1 MKDEGMVGEDDGV
14 SAWRKTFIDVLV
26 AGKVVHAN
34 LLRDGYSGKRTLRV
48 VRDEIGME
56 PATAKVLLLA
66 VYDVSSTAMV
76 EFSCEIGEAFL
87 DLEAAIRDLFYRAQA
102 EDLIRRITAAG

>member
-1 MKDEGMVGEDDGV
+1 MKDEGLIGEDDGV
-14 SAWRKTFIDVLV
+14 SAWRKTFIDIAV

-34 LLRDGYSGKRTLRV
+34 LLSDGYSGKRTLRV
-48 VRDEIGME
+48 ILDQIGME

-66 VYDVSSTAMV
+66 VYDVSSTAML

-87 DLEAAIRDLFYRAQA
+87 DLEAAIRDLFYGAQA
-102 EDLIRRITAAG
+102 EELIRRISAAA